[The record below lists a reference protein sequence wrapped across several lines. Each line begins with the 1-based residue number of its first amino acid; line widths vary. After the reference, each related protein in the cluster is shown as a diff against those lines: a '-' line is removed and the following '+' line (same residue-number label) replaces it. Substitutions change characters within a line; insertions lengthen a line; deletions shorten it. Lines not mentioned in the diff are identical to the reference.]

1 MKNINIEFETAIK
14 NEETLE
20 ALKVLFSVYEG
31 EVVLDR
37 EMGIDS
43 DIVSQNINIV
53 RENYTQDAMDKV
65 KKYFPDLEIVA
76 VDFKTDEQGQIR
88 ALIDIRRVE
97 NGNES

>member
-53 RENYTQDAMDKV
+53 RENYIQDAMDKV